1 MEQDS
6 FQGSVVITQMNE
18 KTSLDDEGF
27 NLFIE

>member
-6 FQGSVVITQMNE
+6 FQGSIVITRMNE
-18 KTSLDDEGF
+18 KTSLDDDF